1 MVNQIEES
9 TGSQGSFLCDRD
21 AFQLQKKD
29 FPLTGKPFFIFIFIF
44 IFIFYCLK
52 PKKRFKSS
60 YPVLLR
66 HPVNLHET
74 HIVAYPLIFFP

>member
-9 TGSQGSFLCDRD
+9 TGSPGSFLCDRG
-21 AFQLQKKD
+21 AFQLQKRLPAD
-29 FPLTGKPFFIFIFIF
+29 WEAILYLYLYLYFLLPDAE
-44 IFIFYCLK
+44 
-52 PKKRFKSS
+52 KRLKSS